1 MKLAK
6 WIVNMRIPIFILS
19 FLLLIPSIIGY
30 NATRV
35 NYDVRV
41 YLPKSIETMKG
52 QDILEDQF
60 GTGAYSMVVC
70 EGLKPKQV
78 AALEKEIKKVD
89 HVSNVI
95 WYDSILDTSVPM
107 DLLPKKVYD
116 AFNQGDA
123 TLMFVTFDSTSSS
136 DETMQAVSDI
146 RPISDNL
153 YLSGAAPMVLD
164 TKNLADQEVYIYVA
178 IAVALALVILMLTMN
193 NFLVPLIFLT
203 TIGIAIVYNLGSNI
217 MFGEISY
224 ITKAIAAVLQLG
236 TTLDYSIFL
245 WNSYNEYIGRYGA
258 DHNRAMAH
266 AIKATFQSV
275 TGSSITTIAG
285 FIALC
290 FMSFTL
296 GRDMGL
302 VMAKGVLIGVIGS
315 VTILPSFIL
324 IFDKLLAKTNHK
336 PLLPTMKRISQAI
349 VKHHVVFAIVMVAL
363 LIPFAYFQSHT
374 QVYYNL
380 DSSLPADLPSSIANQ
395 KLNDDFHIG
404 ATHMLLIDKDTPEK
418 DIYKM
423 IDEMED
429 VDGVDAV
436 LGIESVVG
444 PAIPRSVIPSAI
456 TDQLE
461 NDNYRLMVVLNKY
474 KGASDEVNKQ
484 IDELN
489 AIVKNYDPTG
499 MVVGEAPLT
508 KDLITITNHDFGVV
522 DSISIGLVFLI
533 IVLVFK
539 SASLPIILVA
549 VIETAIFINL
559 GIPYFTGTKLPFIAN
574 IVVSTIQLG
583 STVDYAI
590 LMTSRYQKERC
601 NGKSKQEAIG
611 IAHSTSMN
619 SILISGLSFFG
630 ATFGVGLYSN
640 IDMISSLCTLMA
652 RGAIISMF
660 MVLLCLPSLI
670 WIFDGLIVRTTAALR
685 KTVLHKD
692 QNKKEAANANA

>member
-35 NYDVRV
+35 NYDVLV

-146 RPISDNL
+146 RTISDNL

-474 KGASDEVNKQ
+474 KGA
-484 IDELN
+484 
-489 AIVKNYDPTG
+489 
-499 MVVGEAPLT
+499 
-508 KDLITITNHDFGVV
+508 
-522 DSISIGLVFLI
+522 
-533 IVLVFK
+533 
-539 SASLPIILVA
+539 
-549 VIETAIFINL
+549 
-559 GIPYFTGTKLPFIAN
+559 
-574 IVVSTIQLG
+574 
-583 STVDYAI
+583 
-590 LMTSRYQKERC
+590 
-601 NGKSKQEAIG
+601 
-611 IAHSTSMN
+611 
-619 SILISGLSFFG
+619 
-630 ATFGVGLYSN
+630 
-640 IDMISSLCTLMA
+640 MIRPGWSSEKHL
-652 RGAIISMF
+652 
-660 MVLLCLPSLI
+660 
-670 WIFDGLIVRTTAALR
+670 
-685 KTVLHKD
+685 
-692 QNKKEAANANA
+692 